1 MARINFT
8 STLGGL
14 KGLTV
19 MPATYTPD
27 ASAGGDPAASAIS
40 TTNVAA
46 DVATLVAD
54 AATPTQAHVTTL
66 SGHWTTLLAAI
77 TGQTVA
83 NTGDVS
89 VSVDKSVVTS
99 YSQFKA
105 CLDAILRAAQ
115 GSGQFTA

>member
-1 MARINFT
+1 MARTNFN
-8 STLGGL
+8 STLGVL

-19 MPATYTPD
+19 ANPTYTPD
-27 ASAGGDPAASAIS
+27 AGAGGDPTTSALS

-54 AATPTQAHVTTL
+54 AALPTQAHVTTL

-83 NTGDVS
+83 NSGDVS
-89 VSVDKSVVTS
+89 VSIDTS
-99 YSQFKA
+99 TITTYTQLKA
-105 CLDAILRAAQ
+105 CLDAILRAAR
-115 GSGQFTA
+115 GSGQFPH